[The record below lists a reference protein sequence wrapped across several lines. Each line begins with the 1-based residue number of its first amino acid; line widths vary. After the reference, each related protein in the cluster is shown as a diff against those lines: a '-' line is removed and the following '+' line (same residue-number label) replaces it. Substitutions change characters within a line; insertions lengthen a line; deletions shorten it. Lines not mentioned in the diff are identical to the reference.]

1 MEIRTFTSFWNMERK
16 LYAIY
21 DISLPVPISLK
32 VLGAFV
38 ATGIPWWIL
47 LALLQ
52 VPFTNPWY
60 LLYIAVPIPV
70 AVAASRP
77 IYQKKTFSQFAF
89 SLTKHFA
96 EPKQLA
102 GLRNIDQPLDVEYQ
116 VKARVFKRA
125 PTGTSSPPFNE
136 TQDQLKA

>member
-38 ATGIPWWIL
+38 ATGIPWWL
-47 LALLQ
+47 LLILLQ
-52 VPFTNPWY
+52 VPFSNPWY

-70 AVAASRP
+70 AIAASRP
-77 IYQKKTFSQFAF
+77 IYQKKTFAQFAY
-89 SLTKHFA
+89 SLIKHVW

-102 GLRNIDQPLDVEYQ
+102 GLRNIDQPLDVEYEM
-116 VKARVFKRA
+116 KARVFKR
-125 PTGTSSPPFNE
+125 PSNLSTTEPPFE
-136 TQDQLKA
+136 PQKLST